1 MLAREVAREAARTT
15 ASREALSI
23 STICVEIL
31 WNVGGNRDRAAFR
44 VTSTA
49 VERGGELVV
58 QSTPTHAAMPTRR
71 RMLFWTP
78 WVHHITILPPPPSHG
93 LEAWDRWVVLWHE
106 TPGPHQGAGGLGLAG
121 GPGSIMLHGCSSAGI
136 RHHQFVEGRGYVARR
151 VLWAEAQG
159 LANP

>member
-1 MLAREVAREAARTT
+1 MLAREAAREAARMT

-23 STICVEIL
+23 SAICVEIL

-58 QSTPTHAAMPTRR
+58 QSTPTHVAMPTFR

-78 WVHHITILPPPPSHG
+78 WVHHITIPPPPPSHG
-93 LEAWDRWVVLWHE
+93 LEAWDRWVALWHE
-106 TPGPHQGAGGLGLAG
+106 TPGPHQGAGRLGLAG

>member
-1 MLAREVAREAARTT
+1 MT

-23 STICVEIL
+23 STICVEIP
-31 WNVGGNRDRAAFR
+31 WNVGGNRDLAAFR

-58 QSTPTHAAMPTRR
+58 RSTPNHAATPTFR

-78 WVHHITILPPPPSHG
+78 WVHHITIPPPPSSHG
-93 LEAWDRWVVLWHE
+93 PEAWDRWVVLWRE
-106 TPGPHQGAGGLGLAG
+106 TPGRHQGAGGLLRIG
-121 GPGSIMLHGCSSAGI
+121 GPGSIMLHGCSNASI
-136 RHHQFVEGRGYVARR
+136 RHHQFVGGRGFVARH